1 MAIEKEI
8 GECLRARHLTMGTA
22 ESCTGGYIAHLITRV
37 AGSSDYFCGGVV
49 SYSNEVK
56 HHVLGV
62 SEESLAQYGAVSRPV
77 VEQMALGAIRV
88 LGCDCAVA
96 TSGIAGPS
104 GGSPEKPVGTVW
116 IAAALKDKV
125 VSECY
130 HFGTEREENIRLAA
144 RRALRMLQQLYKYFP
159 LLILRN
165 KTSRIKHPA
174 ILPCRL
180 VGNLE
185 LRKGLFQS

>member
-1 MAIEKEI
+1 MVIEKEI
-8 GECLRARHLTMGTA
+8 GELLRSRHLTMGTA

-62 SEESLAQYGAVSRPV
+62 SEDSLVQYGAVSRPV

-96 TSGIAGPS
+96 TSGIAGS
-104 GGSPEKPVGTVW
+104 RWRYAGKAGRNCLDCCRPERHGR
-116 IAAALKDKV
+116 I
-125 VSECY
+125 
-130 HFGTEREENIRLAA
+130 
-144 RRALRMLQQLYKYFP
+144 RMLSF
-159 LLILRN
+159 RD
-165 KTSRIKHPA
+165 RA
-174 ILPCRL
+174 
-180 VGNLE
+180 
-185 LRKGLFQS
+185 